1 MRQIRVWTQSP
12 DTTSGSEVM
21 GRVLLEA
28 RASQAV
34 MVHGYKLDLLYHP
47 DSAFD
52 DDNDRAGCR
61 VTLQTHPHAP
71 TTPSPIASDA
81 SHALAKHQ
89 GNIGLVEAN
98 FQILGG
104 VSTGHTTDMRAT
116 SGWIPDIDMLV
127 PGLWMVIEQFL
138 TNTGGSVVGQLT
150 LLFDWVT
157 QSPIQMAAL
166 YTTFGFDTDRVDR
179 EAVGEIDF
187 SRGLGDGNLPSI
199 VG

>member
-12 DTTSGSEVM
+12 ETNTGSEVM

-34 MVHGYKLDLLYHP
+34 MVHGYKLDLLFHP
-47 DSAFD
+47 DSGFD

-71 TTPSPIASDA
+71 TTPSPVASDS
-81 SHALAKHQ
+81 SHAMAKHQ

-104 VSTGHTTDMRAT
+104 ASTGHLTDMRAT
-116 SGWIPDIDMLV
+116 SGWIP
-127 PGLWMVIEQFL
+127 
-138 TNTGGSVVGQLT
+138 T
-150 LLFDWVT
+150 
-157 QSPIQMAAL
+157 
-166 YTTFGFDTDRVDR
+166 
-179 EAVGEIDF
+179 
-187 SRGLGDGNLPSI
+187 
-199 VG
+199 